1 MGYEPRGRD
10 ANRRNKLLLLGNI
23 AKIFNTLGS
32 NVVKQ
37 ARANLKK
44 KKKGGG
50 ELEKSLGYK
59 VKGNSV
65 EFTLTDYWEFV
76 DAGVKGK
83 GGTKADGK
91 AWKLKKVTNNKFK
104 YTDKKP
110 PFMAF
115 NGWTIRKGIAPRDA
129 KGKFTSRKSLL
140 YAIANSVYH
149 TGIETTHFFTDA
161 LDNEVL
167 KLGDEIGEAF
177 ALDLIDGMNIKSD
190 NVTITK

>member
-1 MGYEPRGRD
+1 MGS
-10 ANRRNKLLLLGNI
+10 I
-23 AKIFNTLGS
+23 AKIFDTLGS

-59 VKGNSV
+59 VKGSSI
-65 EFTLTDYWEFV
+65 EFTLTDYWEYV

-104 YTDKKP
+104 YRNKKP

-115 NGWTIRKGIAPRDA
+115 NGWSIRKGIAPRDA

>member
-1 MGYEPRGRD
+1 LD
-10 ANRRNKLLLLGNI
+10 NLK
-23 AKIFNTLGS
+23 KIFDKLGS
-32 NVVKQ
+32 NVVTQ
-37 ARANLKK
+37 ARVNLNK
-44 KKKGGG
+44 KKKGDSN
-50 ELEKSLGYK
+50 LSKNLSYK
-59 VKGNSV
+59 VKRNSI
-65 EFTLTDYWEFV
+65 EFTLAEYWEYV
-76 DAGVKGK
+76 DAGVKGV

-91 AWKLKKVTNNKFK
+91 AWRLKKVTNSKFK
-104 YTDKKP
+104 YKTKKP

-129 KGKFTSRKSLL
+129 KGKFMKRKSLL

-177 ALDLIDGMNIKSD
+177 ALDLIDGMNIKSN

>member
-1 MGYEPRGRD
+1 M
-10 ANRRNKLLLLGNI
+10 GNI
-23 AKIFNTLGS
+23 TKIFNTLGS

-91 AWKLKKVTNNKFK
+91 AWKLKKVTNKKFK

>member
-1 MGYEPRGRD
+1 MD
-10 ANRRNKLLLLGNI
+10 NI
-23 AKIFNTLGS
+23 KKIFNKLGS
-32 NVVKQ
+32 KVVIQ
-37 ARANLKK
+37 AKANLKK

-50 ELEKSLGYK
+50 ELDKTLRYK
-59 VKGNSV
+59 LSGNTI
-65 EFTLTDYWEFV
+65 EFTLADYWEYV

-91 AWKLKKVTNNKFK
+91 AWRLKKVTNSKFK
-104 YTDKKP
+104 YRNKKP

>member
-1 MGYEPRGRD
+1 MD
-10 ANRRNKLLLLGNI
+10 NLK
-23 AKIFNTLGS
+23 KIFDKLGS
-32 NVVKQ
+32 NVVAQ
-37 ARANLKK
+37 ARVNLKK
-44 KKKGGG
+44 KKKGDSN
-50 ELEKSLGYK
+50 LSKNLSYK
-59 VKGNSV
+59 VKRNSI
-65 EFTLTDYWEFV
+65 EFTLAEYWEYV
-76 DAGVKGK
+76 DAGVKGV
-83 GGTKADGK
+83 GGSKASEMGVK
-91 AWKLKKVTNNKFK
+91 LKSPKPWKLKKVTNNKFK

-115 NGWTIRKGIAPRDA
+115 NGWTIRKGIAPRNK
-129 KGKFTSRKSLL
+129 KGQLMKRKSLL

-177 ALDLIDGMNIKSD
+177 ALDLIDGMNIKSN

>member
-1 MGYEPRGRD
+1 LD
-10 ANRRNKLLLLGNI
+10 NLK
-23 AKIFNTLGS
+23 KIFDKLGS
-32 NVVKQ
+32 NVVTQ
-37 ARANLKK
+37 ARVNLKK
-44 KKKGGG
+44 KKKGDSN
-50 ELEKSLGYK
+50 LSKNLSYK
-59 VKGNSV
+59 VKRNSI
-65 EFTLTDYWEFV
+65 EFTLADYWEYV
-76 DAGVKGK
+76 DAGVKGV
-83 GGTKADGK
+83 GGSKASEMGVK
-91 AWKLKKVTNNKFK
+91 LKSPKPWKLKKVTNNKFK

-115 NGWTIRKGIAPRDA
+115 NGWTIRKGIAPRNK
-129 KGKFTSRKSLL
+129 KGQLMKRKGLL

-177 ALDLIDGMNIKSD
+177 ALDLIDGMNIKSN

>member
-1 MGYEPRGRD
+1 MD
-10 ANRRNKLLLLGNI
+10 NLK
-23 AKIFNTLGS
+23 KIFDKLGS
-32 NVVKQ
+32 NVVTQ
-37 ARANLKK
+37 ARVNLKK
-44 KKKGGG
+44 KKKGDSN
-50 ELEKSLGYK
+50 LSKNLSYK
-59 VKGNSV
+59 VKRNSI
-65 EFTLTDYWEFV
+65 EFTLAEYWEYV
-76 DAGVKGK
+76 DAGVKGV
-83 GGTKADGK
+83 GGSKASEMGVK
-91 AWKLKKVTNNKFK
+91 LKSPKPWKLKKVTNNKFK

-115 NGWTIRKGIAPRDA
+115 NGWTIRKGIAPRNK
-129 KGKFTSRKSLL
+129 KGQLMKRKGLL

-177 ALDLIDGMNIKSD
+177 ALDLIDGMNIKSN

>member
-1 MGYEPRGRD
+1 MGSVT
-10 ANRRNKLLLLGNI
+10 
-23 AKIFNTLGS
+23 KIFNTLGS

-59 VKGNSV
+59 VRRNSV

-76 DAGVKGK
+76 DAGVKGVGGKRADKKVK
-83 GGTKADGK
+83 GKKVTGA

-115 NGWTIRKGIAPRDA
+115 NGWTIRKGIAPRNK
-129 KGKFTSRKSLL
+129 KGQLMKRKGLL

>member
-1 MGYEPRGRD
+1 LD
-10 ANRRNKLLLLGNI
+10 NLK
-23 AKIFNTLGS
+23 KIFDKLGS
-32 NVVKQ
+32 NVVTQ
-37 ARANLKK
+37 ARVNLKK
-44 KKKGGG
+44 KKKGDSN
-50 ELEKSLGYK
+50 LSKNLSYK
-59 VKGNSV
+59 VKRNSI
-65 EFTLTDYWEFV
+65 EFTLAEYWEYV
-76 DAGVKGK
+76 DAGVKGV
-83 GGTKADGK
+83 GGSKASEMGVK
-91 AWKLKKVTNNKFK
+91 LKSPKPWKLKKVTNNKFK

-115 NGWTIRKGIAPRDA
+115 NGWTIRKGIAPRNK
-129 KGKFTSRKSLL
+129 KGQLMKRKGLL

-177 ALDLIDGMNIKSD
+177 ALDLIDGMNIKSN

>member
-1 MGYEPRGRD
+1 MD
-10 ANRRNKLLLLGNI
+10 NLK
-23 AKIFNTLGS
+23 KIFDKLGS
-32 NVVKQ
+32 NVVTQ
-37 ARANLKK
+37 ARFNLKK
-44 KKKGGG
+44 KKKGDSN
-50 ELEKSLGYK
+50 LSKNLSYK
-59 VKGNSV
+59 VKRNSI
-65 EFTLTDYWEFV
+65 EFTLAEYWEYV
-76 DAGVKGK
+76 DAGVKGV
-83 GGTKADGK
+83 GGSKASEMGVK
-91 AWKLKKVTNNKFK
+91 LKSPKPWKLKKVTNNKFK

-115 NGWTIRKGIAPRDA
+115 NGWTIRKGIAPRNK
-129 KGKFTSRKSLL
+129 KGQLMKRKGLL

-177 ALDLIDGMNIKSD
+177 ALDLIDGMNIKSN

>member
-1 MGYEPRGRD
+1 MD
-10 ANRRNKLLLLGNI
+10 NI
-23 AKIFNTLGS
+23 KKIFNTLGS

-37 ARANLKK
+37 AKANLKK

-50 ELEKSLGYK
+50 ELEKSLIYK
-59 VKGNSV
+59 LSGNSI
-65 EFTLTDYWEFV
+65 EFTIADYWEYV

-91 AWKLKKVTNNKFK
+91 AWRLKKVTNSKFK
-104 YTDKKP
+104 YRNKKP

-129 KGKFTSRKSLL
+129 KGRFIKRKSLL

>member
-1 MGYEPRGRD
+1 
-10 ANRRNKLLLLGNI
+10 LLLDNI
-23 AKIFNTLGS
+23 KKIFNKLGS
-32 NVVKQ
+32 KVVIQ
-37 ARANLKK
+37 AKANLKK

-50 ELEKSLGYK
+50 ELEKSLRYK
-59 VKGNSV
+59 VKRSSI
-65 EFTLTDYWEFV
+65 EFTLADYWEFV

-91 AWKLKKVTNNKFK
+91 AWRLKKVTNSKFK
-104 YTDKKP
+104 YRNKKP

-115 NGWTIRKGIAPRDA
+115 NGWSIRKGIAPRDT
-129 KGKFTSRKSLL
+129 KGRFTSRKSLL

>member
-1 MGYEPRGRD
+1 MD
-10 ANRRNKLLLLGNI
+10 NI
-23 AKIFNTLGS
+23 KKIFNKLGS
-32 NVVKQ
+32 KVVIQ
-37 ARANLKK
+37 AKSNLKK

-50 ELEKSLGYK
+50 ELDKSLKYK
-59 VKGNSV
+59 LNGNSI
-65 EFTLTDYWEFV
+65 EFTLADYWEYV

-83 GGTKADGK
+83 GGKRADGK
-91 AWKLKKVTNNKFK
+91 AWRLKKVTNSKFK
-104 YTDKKP
+104 YRNKKP

-115 NGWTIRKGIAPRDA
+115 NGWTIRKGIAPRDT
-129 KGKFTSRKSLL
+129 KGRFTSRKSLL
-140 YAIANSVYH
+140 YAIANSVFH

-177 ALDLIDGMNIKSD
+177 ALDLIDGMNIKSN

>member
-1 MGYEPRGRD
+1 MD
-10 ANRRNKLLLLGNI
+10 NI
-23 AKIFNTLGS
+23 KKIFNKLGS
-32 NVVKQ
+32 KVVIQ
-37 ARANLKK
+37 AKSNLKK

-50 ELEKSLGYK
+50 ELDKSLKYK
-59 VKGNSV
+59 LNGNSI
-65 EFTLTDYWEFV
+65 EFTLADYWEYV

-91 AWKLKKVTNNKFK
+91 AWRLKKVTNSKFK
-104 YTDKKP
+104 YRNKKP

-115 NGWTIRKGIAPRDA
+115 NGWTIRKGIAPRDT
-129 KGKFTSRKSLL
+129 KGRFTSRKSLL
-140 YAIANSVYH
+140 YAIANSVFH

-161 LDNEVL
+161 LDNKVL

-177 ALDLIDGMNIKSD
+177 ALDLIDGMNIKSN

>member
-1 MGYEPRGRD
+1 M
-10 ANRRNKLLLLGNI
+10 LLDNI
-23 AKIFNTLGS
+23 KKIFNKLGS
-32 NVVKQ
+32 KVVIQ
-37 ARANLKK
+37 AKSNLKK

-50 ELEKSLGYK
+50 ELDKSLKYK
-59 VKGNSV
+59 LNGNSI
-65 EFTLTDYWEFV
+65 EFTLADYWEYV

-83 GGTKADGK
+83 GGKRADGK
-91 AWKLKKVTNNKFK
+91 AWRLKKVTNSKFK
-104 YTDKKP
+104 YRNKKP

-115 NGWTIRKGIAPRDA
+115 NGWTIRKGIAPRDT
-129 KGKFTSRKSLL
+129 KGRFTSRKSLL
-140 YAIANSVYH
+140 YAIANSVFH

-177 ALDLIDGMNIKSD
+177 ALDLIDGMNIKSN

>member
-1 MGYEPRGRD
+1 LD
-10 ANRRNKLLLLGNI
+10 NLK
-23 AKIFNTLGS
+23 KIFDKLGS
-32 NVVKQ
+32 NVVTQ
-37 ARANLKK
+37 ARVNLKK
-44 KKKGGG
+44 KKKGDSN
-50 ELEKSLGYK
+50 LSKNLSYK
-59 VKGNSV
+59 VKRNSI
-65 EFTLTDYWEFV
+65 EFTLAEYWEYV
-76 DAGVKGK
+76 DAGVKGV
-83 GGTKADGK
+83 GGSKESEMGVK
-91 AWKLKKVTNNKFK
+91 LKSPKPWKLKKVTNNKFK

-115 NGWTIRKGIAPRDA
+115 NGWTIRKGIAPRNK
-129 KGKFTSRKSLL
+129 KGQLMKRKGLL

-177 ALDLIDGMNIKSD
+177 ALDLIDGMNIKSN

>member
-1 MGYEPRGRD
+1 MGS
-10 ANRRNKLLLLGNI
+10 I
-23 AKIFNTLGS
+23 AKIFDTLGS

-44 KKKGGG
+44 KKKGDSN
-50 ELEKSLGYK
+50 LSKNLSYK
-59 VKGNSV
+59 VKGSSI
-65 EFTLTDYWEFV
+65 EFILADYWEYV

-83 GGTKADGK
+83 GGAKADGK

-115 NGWTIRKGIAPRDA
+115 NGWTIRKGIAPRNK
-129 KGKFTSRKSLL
+129 KGQLMKRKGLL

-167 KLGDEIGEAF
+167 KLADEIGEAF

>member
-1 MGYEPRGRD
+1 M
-10 ANRRNKLLLLGNI
+10 LLDNI
-23 AKIFNTLGS
+23 KKIFNKLGS
-32 NVVKQ
+32 KVVIQ
-37 ARANLKK
+37 AKSNLKK

-50 ELEKSLGYK
+50 ELEKSLRYK
-59 VKGNSV
+59 VKRSSI
-65 EFTLTDYWEFV
+65 EFTLADYWEFV

-91 AWKLKKVTNNKFK
+91 AWRLKKVTNSKFK
-104 YTDKKP
+104 YRNKKP

-115 NGWTIRKGIAPRDA
+115 NGWSIRKGIAPRDT
-129 KGKFTSRKSLL
+129 KGRFTSRKSLL

>member
-1 MGYEPRGRD
+1 MD
-10 ANRRNKLLLLGNI
+10 NI
-23 AKIFNTLGS
+23 KKIFNTLGS

-37 ARANLKK
+37 SKANLKK

-50 ELEKSLGYK
+50 ELDKSIRYNLNGK
-59 VKGNSV
+59 SI
-65 EFTLTDYWEFV
+65 EFTLADYWEYV

-83 GGTKADGK
+83 GGTRKYEKGVK
-91 AWKLKKVTNNKFK
+91 LKSPKHWKLKKVTNSKFK
-104 YTDKKP
+104 YRKDKP

-115 NGWTIRKGIAPRDA
+115 NGWSIRKGIAPRDA
-129 KGKFTSRKSLL
+129 KGRFIKRKSLL
-140 YAIANSVYH
+140 YAISNIVFH
-149 TGIETTHFFTDA
+149 TGIETTHFFTNA

-177 ALDLIDGMNIKSD
+177 ALDLIDGMNIKSN

>member
-1 MGYEPRGRD
+1 MD
-10 ANRRNKLLLLGNI
+10 NLK
-23 AKIFNTLGS
+23 KIFDKLGS
-32 NVVKQ
+32 NVVTQ
-37 ARANLKK
+37 ARVNLKK
-44 KKKGGG
+44 KKKGDSN
-50 ELEKSLGYK
+50 LSKNLSYK
-59 VKGNSV
+59 VKRNSI
-65 EFTLTDYWEFV
+65 EFTLAEYWEYV
-76 DAGVKGK
+76 DAGVKGV

-91 AWKLKKVTNNKFK
+91 AWRLKKVTNSKFK
-104 YTDKKP
+104 YKTKKP

-129 KGKFTSRKSLL
+129 KGKFMKRKSLL

-177 ALDLIDGMNIKSD
+177 ALDLIDGMNIKSN

>member
-1 MGYEPRGRD
+1 MGS
-10 ANRRNKLLLLGNI
+10 I
-23 AKIFNTLGS
+23 AKIFDTLGS

-59 VKGNSV
+59 VKVNSV

>member
-1 MGYEPRGRD
+1 M
-10 ANRRNKLLLLGNI
+10 GNI
-23 AKIFNTLGS
+23 KKIFNTLGS
-32 NVVKQ
+32 NVVTQ

-44 KKKGGG
+44 KKKGDSN
-50 ELEKSLGYK
+50 LSKNLSYK
-59 VKGNSV
+59 VKGNSI
-65 EFTLTDYWEFV
+65 EFKLADYWEYV
-76 DAGVKGK
+76 DAGVKGV
-83 GGTKADGK
+83 GGTKADGA

-115 NGWTIRKGIAPRDA
+115 NGWTIRKGIAPRNK
-129 KGKFTSRKSLL
+129 KGQLMKRKSLL

>member
-1 MGYEPRGRD
+1 M
-10 ANRRNKLLLLGNI
+10 LLDNI
-23 AKIFNTLGS
+23 KKIFNKLGS
-32 NVVKQ
+32 KVVIQ
-37 ARANLKK
+37 AKANLKK

-50 ELEKSLGYK
+50 ELDKTLRYK
-59 VKGNSV
+59 VSGNSI
-65 EFTLTDYWEFV
+65 EFTLADYWEFV

-83 GGTKADGK
+83 GGTKANGK
-91 AWKLKKVTNNKFK
+91 AWRLKKVTNNKFK
-104 YTDKKP
+104 YRDKKP

>member
-1 MGYEPRGRD
+1 LD
-10 ANRRNKLLLLGNI
+10 NI
-23 AKIFNTLGS
+23 KKIFNKLGS
-32 NVVKQ
+32 KVVIQ
-37 ARANLKK
+37 AKANLKK

-50 ELEKSLGYK
+50 ELEKSLRYK
-59 VKGNSV
+59 VKRSSV
-65 EFTLTDYWEFV
+65 EFTLADYWEFV

-83 GGTKADGK
+83 GGTRKKPNAKGETT
-91 AWKLKKVTNNKFK
+91 WRLKKVTNSKFK
-104 YTDKKP
+104 YRNKKP
-110 PFMAF
+110 PAKVFDS
-115 NGWTIRKGIAPRDA
+115 WLYRRGIQGRNA
-129 KGKFTSRKSLL
+129 KGQFITRKSLM
-140 YAIANSVYH
+140 YMIANSVYH

>member
-1 MGYEPRGRD
+1 MGS
-10 ANRRNKLLLLGNI
+10 I
-23 AKIFNTLGS
+23 AKIFDTLGS
-32 NVVKQ
+32 NVVTQ

-59 VKGNSV
+59 VKGNSI
-65 EFTLTDYWEFV
+65 EFILADYWEYV
-76 DAGVKGK
+76 DAGVKGVGGKRADKKVK
-83 GGTKADGK
+83 GKKVTGA

-115 NGWTIRKGIAPRDA
+115 NGWTIRKGIAPRNK
-129 KGKFTSRKSLL
+129 KGQLMKRKGLL

>member
-1 MGYEPRGRD
+1 MD
-10 ANRRNKLLLLGNI
+10 NLK
-23 AKIFNTLGS
+23 KIFDKLGS
-32 NVVKQ
+32 NVVTQ

-50 ELEKSLGYK
+50 ELDKSLKYK
-59 VKGNSV
+59 LKGKGI
-65 EFTLTDYWEFV
+65 EFTLADYWEYV

-91 AWKLKKVTNNKFK
+91 AWKLKKVTNRKFK
-104 YTDKKP
+104 YKTKKP

-129 KGKFTSRKSLL
+129 KGKFMKRKSLL
-140 YAIANSVYH
+140 YAIANSVFH

-161 LDNEVL
+161 LDNEIL
-167 KLGDEIGEAF
+167 RLGDDIGEAF
-177 ALDLIDGMNIKSD
+177 ALDLIDGMNIKSN

>member
-1 MGYEPRGRD
+1 MD
-10 ANRRNKLLLLGNI
+10 NI
-23 AKIFNTLGS
+23 NKIFNTLGG
-32 NVVKQ
+32 NVVIQ
-37 ARANLKK
+37 AKANLKK

-50 ELEKSLGYK
+50 ELDKTLSYK
-59 VKGNSV
+59 LSGNTI
-65 EFTLTDYWEFV
+65 EFTLADYWEFV

-91 AWKLKKVTNNKFK
+91 AWRLKKVTNNKFK
-104 YTDKKP
+104 YRDKKP

-149 TGIETTHFFTDA
+149 TGIETTHFFTLA